1 MVTDG
6 SGARTSDPAISQGG
20 MRARSSSRPPPPI
33 GVVFPT
39 RDPLTRVMDLGSRVA
54 TRGVLVGLFFTLFV
68 HGTAMARAA
77 LIPLEL
83 IRWTQ
88 SVRADIHNRL
98 VSSYEIDV
106 LATPP
111 PPEPAPSAE
120 APKPEVKEAPPPV
133 PVNAVKEEEPPP
145 PPPAAAQASAILT
158 DPNEPIDFTGGGFA
172 VGNAATFA
180 GGVTHASGT
189 SATAVRDVGARPDG
203 VPGGTGQG
211 APRPPTTPDRSRAAT
226 RSGSSD
232 WKCPWPA
239 EADAEQIDD
248 AYVTVQVSVK
258 PNGHA
263 ERVTV
268 LNDPGHGFGREA
280 RLCAMRETYNAAFD
294 REGNAIPGETKA
306 FRIHFER

>member
-1 MVTDG
+1 M
-6 SGARTSDPAISQGG
+6 RTENPFTRDSDPAISQGG
-20 MRARSSSRPPPPI
+20 MRVRTSSRPPPPI
-33 GVVFPT
+33 GVVVPA
-39 RDPLTRVMDLGSRVA
+39 RDPLTRVMDLGSSVA
-54 TRGVLVGLFFTLFV
+54 ARGVLIGIVFTLFV

-88 SVRADIHNRL
+88 SIRAEIHNRL

-106 LATPP
+106 LKVPP
-111 PPEPAPSAE
+111 PPEPAPVPDE
-120 APKPEVKEAPPPV
+120 AKPEVKEPPPPV
-133 PVNAVKEEEPPP
+133 VVKTVKEDEPPP
-145 PPPAAAQASAILT
+145 PPPAAAQAGAILT

-189 SATAVRDVGARPDG
+189 STTAVRDHGARPDG
-203 VPGGTGQG
+203 VPGGTGAG
-211 APRPPTTPDRSRAAT
+211 PVRPPTTPDRTRAAT

-248 AYVTVQVSVK
+248 AFVTVQVSVK

-263 ERVTV
+263 DKVAV

-294 REGNAIPGETKA
+294 REGNAISGETKA